1 MREARAGLGEF
12 VSARALRGFTAAE
25 VALMCG
31 GEPAVL
37 WDRTELAACVVPD
50 SGSGYTSSSPT
61 YVMLL
66 EEMLAMPQ
74 AQRRDLLFFVTGCPR
89 LPPGG
94 LAALAATPQGKIKI
108 VREQMVSA
116 RVCNH
121 MLRLPEC
128 E

>member
-1 MREARAGLGEF
+1 
-12 VSARALRGFTAAE
+12 
-25 VALMCG
+25 
-31 GEPAVL
+31 
-37 WDRTELAACVVPD
+37 
-50 SGSGYTSSSPT
+50 
-61 YVMLL
+61 MLL
-66 EEMLAMPQ
+66 QEMLEMPQ
-74 AQRRDLLFFVTGCPR
+74 KQRRDLLFFVTGCPR

-94 LAALAATPQGKIKI
+94 LRQLTATVQGKIKI